1 MLRYR
6 LEIAGFFVVWLI
18 AITPGQGSALRD
30 RGAQKLGDVVT
41 IDNLIP
47 DGHNANAGTKRGL
60 DLLDQSLR
68 RNGAGRSILI
78 DKHNRVIAGNKTLE
92 RAADIGLDDV
102 IVVDSDGSK
111 LVAVR
116 RVDLDLETDP
126 QARALAY
133 FDNRTSEVSLAW
145 SPEQIAADLEAGLD
159 LGQMFYPDELSA
171 ILEQAADDML
181 GGEAEQ
187 EPDLTRADVPDAVF
201 ATDNEY
207 GIPTL
212 NLALQATMLEAPVLL
227 WGALARR
234 TQTTGTY
241 AFYVDDWR
249 FNALWTD
256 PSPVVN
262 SGCHAV
268 IEPNITISPIMPKA
282 VALYRMYQK
291 RWVTRFWQ
299 EFGIKT
305 LVDLNVPEPW
315 LSEIALLGVPK
326 GWRSYATHGNAND
339 CPSTL
344 AEYETAR
351 KHADGA
357 DVLFVV
363 YGGGKAAKAQ
373 CLERGWVYVPEHM
386 DTKRGGVVANGG

>member
-1 MLRYR
+1 MANPVTH
-6 LEIAGFFVVWLI
+6 I
-18 AITPGQGSALRD
+18 
-30 RGAQKLGDVVT
+30 GDLK
-41 IDNLIP
+41 DDQANP
-47 DGHNANAGTKRGL
+47 RKHNARNIGQIV
-60 DLLDQSLR
+60 DSLHQV
-68 RNGAGRSILI
+68 GAARSIVI
-78 DKHNRVIAGNKTLE
+78 DEDNTVLAGNGVIEAAAQAGIE
-92 RAADIGLDDV
+92 RV
-102 IVVDSDGSK
+102 QVVDADGETII
-111 LVAVR
+111 AVR
-116 RVDLDLETDP
+116 RTGLTPEQKT
-126 QARALAY
+126 ALKY
-133 FDNRTSEVSLAW
+133 YDNRTGELAGW
-145 SPEQIAADLEAGLD
+145 SPEQIAADLEAGLPLD
-159 LGQMFYPDELSA
+159 AMFYPEELSA
-171 ILEQAADDML
+171 IMEQAADDML
-181 GGEAEQ
+181 AGEAEQ
-187 EPDLTRADVPDAVF
+187 GPDLSRADVPDAVF

-212 NLALQATMLEAPVLL
+212 LPSLQATMLEAPVLL

-234 TQTTGTY
+234 TKTTGTY

-305 LVDLNVPEPW
+305 IVDLNVPEPW
-315 LSEIALLGVPK
+315 LSELALLGVPK
-326 GWRSYATHGNAND
+326 GWKSYATHGNAGD
-339 CPSTL
+339 IESTAL
-344 AEYETAR
+344 EYETACR
-351 KHADGA
+351 HAEGT

-363 YGGGKAAKAQ
+363 YGGGKAAKEQ

-386 DTKRGGVVANGG
+386 DTKKGGMVMDGGSS